1 MMATALAG
9 HATAMSGRGYSCSK
23 PNSVGPVDRRDN
35 SGLFWYLSET
45 ADPPLISDLFQSP
58 NISHGGPILVLIGGA
73 DPQPFELRQRGQ
85 DAPQISLR
93 DGGMGERLHM
103 TVMHPG
109 EPITQGT
116 SFVSQPNKERAAI
129 VL

>member
-1 MMATALAG
+1 LALTRNPFLLETFMRTTAFSG

-58 NISHGGPILVLIGGA
+58 NISYGGPIPDLIGGA

-85 DAPQISLR
+85 DAPQIGFR

-103 TVMHPG
+103 TVIHPHD
-109 EPITQGT
+109 PITPRT
-116 SFVSQPNKERAAI
+116 
-129 VL
+129 